1 MKAVAKNI
9 QEFMASS
16 KQPRRKKITSQ
27 MLTIM
32 IDLSNKI
39 RKLADSLSLTI
50 NEDSMIFRF
59 QKKILKLSLNNEE
72 FTQ

>member
-1 MKAVAKNI
+1 
-9 QEFMASS
+9 MASS
-16 KQPRRKKITSQ
+16 KEPRRKKMTSQ
-27 MLTIM
+27 MLTIL

-39 RKLADSLSLTI
+39 RKLAASLSLTI

-72 FTQ
+72 FSN

>member
-1 MKAVAKNI
+1 
-9 QEFMASS
+9 
-16 KQPRRKKITSQ
+16 